1 MSKKKFDSRKL
12 DIRIARNG
20 DPLFIK
26 IKTLFFGY
34 YNKHS
39 RADLNTILL
48 MLKTLERQKFCIE
61 RTQLESMHSITDN
74 MLAKYEEFW
83 GPCSR
88 KVRE

>member
-1 MSKKKFDSRKL
+1 MSKKKFDYRKL
-12 DIRIARNG
+12 EVKPFRNA
-20 DPLFIK
+20 DPLFVK

-39 RADLNTILL
+39 REDLNTILL
-48 MLKTLERQKFCIE
+48 MLKTLERQKLC
-61 RTQLESMHSITDN
+61 LEKKQVLSMYSIVKN
-74 MLAKYEEFW
+74 MHAKYQEFW